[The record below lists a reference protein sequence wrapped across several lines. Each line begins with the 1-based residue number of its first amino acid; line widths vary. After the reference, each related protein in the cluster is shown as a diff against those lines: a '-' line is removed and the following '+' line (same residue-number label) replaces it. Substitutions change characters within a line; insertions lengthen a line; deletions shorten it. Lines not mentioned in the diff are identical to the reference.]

1 MAQGSTWYNLLRG
14 ALEVAG
20 GLLAG
25 ILLGFI
31 IQYFPSID
39 QVGVHFRLYPDVST
53 FTSDKENVTKDEQMD
68 SALLPVFNGLYF
80 SARNML

>member
-1 MAQGSTWYNLLRG
+1 MLQGSTWYNLLRG

-20 GLLAG
+20 GLLTG
-25 ILLGFI
+25 ILLGFV

-39 QVGVHFRLYPDVST
+39 QVGVHFHLYADVST
-53 FTSDKENVTKDEQMD
+53 FTFYST
-68 SALLPVFNGLYF
+68 LLHVFNGLCF

>member
-1 MAQGSTWYNLLRG
+1 MLQGSTWYNLLRG

-39 QVGVHFRLYPDVST
+39 QVGAEPPPVPC
-53 FTSDKENVTKDEQMD
+53 TSAPSPQTENFMRDEQTD
-68 SALLPVFNGLYF
+68 ARLLRVFNGLYF

>member
-1 MAQGSTWYNLLRG
+1 MVQGSTWYNLLRG

-39 QVGVHFRLYPDVST
+39 QVGVDLHLYPDIST
-53 FTSDKENVTKDEQMD
+53 FTSDRNFMRDERMG
-68 SALLPVFNGLYF
+68 STLLRGFNGLYF